1 MVGLTNASR
10 KYLTEDRDE
19 DLDFEP
25 PQIMENVSRHMM
37 KINASQK
44 FLDAKTKKLK

>member
-1 MVGLTNASR
+1 MILERIAFFNAKSGQEAMVGLTNASR

-25 PQIMENVSRHMM
+25 P
-37 KINASQK
+37 
-44 FLDAKTKKLK
+44 